1 MVVMNVIK
9 RVVDFAAGV
18 AVGAVAGAGVAYLTA
33 PRSGDDLRKEGQDL
47 VDSATTAGERA
58 RIDREAELRDKFRM
72 QVGRSDALSTP
83 PDDAVLGTESHQL
96 TVPFPS

>member
-1 MVVMNVIK
+1 MVMKAIK
-9 RVVDFAAGV
+9 RVVDFGAGV
-18 AVGAVAGAGVAYLTA
+18 AVGAIAGAGIAYLTA

-47 VDSATTAGERA
+47 VDSAVSAGERA

-72 QVGRSDALSTP
+72 QVGKRDALTSN
-83 PDDAVLGTESHQL
+83 PDNAVLGSETHQP

>member
-1 MVVMNVIK
+1 MVMNAIK

-33 PRSGDDLRKEGQDL
+33 PRSGNDLRKDGQDL
-47 VDSATTAGERA
+47 VDSAVSAGERA

-72 QVGRSDALSTP
+72 QVGRNDALLTTP
-83 PDDAVLGTESHQL
+83 ETTILGVETQPP